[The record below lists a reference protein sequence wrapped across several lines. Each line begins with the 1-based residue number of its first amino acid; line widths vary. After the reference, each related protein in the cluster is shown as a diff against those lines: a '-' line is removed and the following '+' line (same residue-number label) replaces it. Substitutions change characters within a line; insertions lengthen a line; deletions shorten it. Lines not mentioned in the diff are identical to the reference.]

1 MSSAEGIEV
10 CAPLTVAESAAAAD
24 ALRKDSFTDAP
35 NDNEAAKTPQKQS
48 PLPTVSTTLTE
59 KAY

>member
-24 ALRKDSFTDAP
+24 ALRKDSFLGGRP
-35 NDNEAAKTPQKQS
+35 GKQKIQTAFS
-48 PLPTVSTTLTE
+48 G
-59 KAY
+59 